1 MIQWDTLRYISKGNL
16 VLETDYS
23 VSQSDVE
30 YDVRHSVYFCGV
42 CYHVLMINRY
52 GIDVEEIR
60 RVLDYDCPSCD
71 SPILKNL
78 NYRENYLPES
88 VADSSPYD
96 FAMKEVEVSEHK
108 VIFQP
113 ATVFQGLV
121 SRVSS
126 IDRYVGELKP
136 GWFSIFYGSK
146 FSTQLAERYCVR
158 SNYSGNKECGNVTT
172 FFIDAGNSFDPYFIA
187 SLARQQNKNP
197 VKVLDNIVI
206 SRVFTCYELMN
217 LVSELPK
224 LIEEYGVNLVI
235 VSDILALFNDDI
247 KKVESETILRD
258 IRCRIMGLCKSEKI
272 NCITTIR
279 RRNKELEHLVVPY
292 SDVLMEF
299 KEKNH
304 LPYVF
309 LHRHPSNSSVD
320 FQIKQT
326 VRRCTLDNFTLDGE
340 VCG

>member
-1 MIQWDTLRYISKGNL
+1 MRHISKGNL
-16 VLETDYS
+16 VLKTDYS
-23 VSQSDVE
+23 AVQSDVE
-30 YDVRHSVYFCGV
+30 HDVRHSVYFCGV
-42 CYHVLMINRY
+42 CYHVLMVKRY
-52 GIDVEEIR
+52 TIDVEEIKR
-60 RVLDYDCPSCD
+60 ILNYDCPSCD
-71 SPILKNL
+71 NPILKNL
-78 NYRENYLPES
+78 NYREDYLPGR
-88 VADSSPYD
+88 ARDSAPYD
-96 FAMKEVEVSEHK
+96 FEMKNEVSEHK

-158 SNYSGNKECGNVTT
+158 SNYSVSKECGNATT

-197 VKVLDNIVI
+197 VKVLDNIII

-247 KKVESETILRD
+247 KRVESETILRD
-258 IRCRIMGLCKSEKI
+258 IRCRIMGLCKSRKI
-272 NCITTIR
+272 NFITTIS

-292 SDVLMEF
+292 SDVLIEF

-304 LPYVF
+304 SPHVF

-320 FQIKQT
+320 FQVKKT
-326 VRRCTLDNFTLDGE
+326 VRRCTLDNFTSDGE